1 MDGVSRYANG
11 HLFSMY
17 RAPTQLET
25 DLQRTLGDLTEED
38 SARVQR
44 YH

>member
-17 RAPTQLET
+17 RAPTLLET
-25 DLQRTLGDLTEED
+25 DLQRALGDLSEED
-38 SARVQR
+38 FTRLER